1 MTTSPQFAGQRA
13 VVALLNRASTTH
25 RLSILDRLVSN
36 TSSPFRLVAERS
48 LRLSLP
54 EDDDL
59 LRSLLAHEISTQGE
73 AETLVR
79 WALKFTAA
87 TSFFIVLET
96 KHAAQDSAVDVLLR
110 DFAPSLWETY
120 GQDEIYVSP
129 DCATAEMQIEL
140 LFPHGLDSDATAA
153 ADSVHTLSLVSPA
166 EHAPP
171 MIPNASSS
179 SAAESAFSH
188 TSAASTSTTATSIRP
203 QSRASVQSA
212 FKARPIPTT
221 VKSAPSI
228 QLRLSKAAA
237 LRMGVQL
244 PESPARLASR
254 NASPNKDAAGV
265 GISGVVKRPV
275 APPVSL
281 KAPSI
286 APRLNKAAMAR
297 QGGSSAA
304 APAQIKSASR
314 PASAAAGASRHA
326 FPSTLSTSAD
336 APPRKQVDFSNTPGH
351 KRHSLIGKTTI
362 ASIAPPTIAPRQN
375 RASMSRI
382 QPQTLATASPRPTS
396 GDAASAP
403 PSSFKGA
410 SLVGRTGSS
419 STSTASVSTPQS
431 ASHRDRTPIDFTAT
445 PGHKRTSL
453 SLSIPSL
460 AAPSLAPRQ
469 NRASLARTQP
479 PGAASP
485 RRTEKSSAKTDFT
498 AVAGHKRSSLS
509 FSLSSLRAP
518 SIEPRLNRAAGVRMG
533 MGKGAGA

>member
-1 MTTSPQFAGQRA
+1 MTTSPQFDSQRA
-13 VVALLNRASTTH
+13 VVALLNQASTVH
-25 RLSILDRLVSN
+25 RLSILDHLVD
-36 TSSPFRLVAERS
+36 TKSSPFQLVAERS
-48 LRLSLP
+48 LCLSLP

-87 TSFFIVLET
+87 TSFFIVLEM
-96 KHAAQDSAVDVLLR
+96 KHATQDSAVEVLLR
-110 DFAPSLWETY
+110 DFAPNLWETY

-140 LFPHGLDSDATAA
+140 LFPHGLDSDTTAVT
-153 ADSVHTLSLVSPA
+153 DSTHTLSLASPV

-171 MIPNASSS
+171 MVPNASSS
-179 SAAESAFSH
+179 SAAESAFSY
-188 TSAASTSTTATSIRP
+188 TSAASTSTAATSVRP
-203 QSRASVQSA
+203 QSRASSA
-212 FKARPIPTT
+212 HPTFKARPIPTT

-228 QLRLSKAAA
+228 QPRLSKAAA

-244 PESPARLASR
+244 PDSPARVASR
-254 NASPNKDAAGV
+254 NVSPTKDSASV

-297 QGGSSAA
+297 QGGPSAA
-304 APAQIKSASR
+304 APELAGR
-314 PASAAAGASRHA
+314 PASAAAGATRHA
-326 FPSTLSTSAD
+326 FPTTLSTSAD
-336 APPRKQVDFSNTPGH
+336 AAPRKQVDFSNTPGH

-382 QPQTLATASPRPTS
+382 QPQTLATASSRPTS
-396 GDAASAP
+396 RDAASAP

-410 SLVGRTGSS
+410 SLARRS
-419 STSTASVSTPQS
+419 SVSTPQS
-431 ASHRDRTPIDFTAT
+431 AAHRDRAPVDFTAT

-469 NRASLARTQP
+469 NRASLARTQQP
-479 PGAASP
+479 SGTASP
-485 RRTEKSSAKTDFT
+485 RLTEKSPAVKATDFT

-533 MGKGAGA
+533 MGKGAAGQ